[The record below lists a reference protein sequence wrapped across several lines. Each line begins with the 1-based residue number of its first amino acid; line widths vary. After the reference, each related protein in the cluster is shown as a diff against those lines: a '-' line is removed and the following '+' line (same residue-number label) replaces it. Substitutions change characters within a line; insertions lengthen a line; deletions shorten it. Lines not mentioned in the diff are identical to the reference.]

1 MVVRKADIVKMLKKD
16 CKVKIK
22 DGNVI
27 VDKIFD
33 YILSNLAENNEIAIS
48 GFGIFEATKTDA
60 KTVRNPQTG
69 EIKTFSVYV
78 KPKFTFSEGVRI
90 AFRDNEQFKYILKF
104 KEDTSDGSNEGK
116 NSENF

>member
-69 EIKTFSVYV
+69 EVKTFPVYV

-90 AFRDNEQFKYILKF
+90 AFRDNEQSKYIVKF
-104 KEDTSDGSNEGK
+104 KEDTSDGSDECK